1 MEWSNRLYF
10 NRVTAVT
17 PFPGVG
23 HDVAVPSEPEVAA
36 ICDGVFFTHPAP
48 LPRGRHNI
56 ARDQVQAAQRERIM
70 IAVTELLAA
79 RGDRGTGAREV
90 CERAGISLTAYYDL
104 FAVRTDAVFAA
115 YDRFI
120 EVLLTRLMSV
130 ASLDG
135 TWHGYVESVMA
146 AYFDALTADLVVARA
161 FQVELD
167 GMGWP
172 ARERRRVALGALAE
186 VLRTKHQE
194 WDPTAGERLPDT
206 AYLAGVYGVRQLAS
220 DALDRQHPRP
230 DDDAVRA
237 GLERVRAEAI
247 DWVTRLFGA

>member
-1 MEWSNRLYF
+1 
-10 NRVTAVT
+10 
-17 PFPGVG
+17 VG
-23 HDVAVPSEPEVAA
+23 HDVAVPTDPEVAP
-36 ICDGVFFTHPAP
+36 IRDGVFFTHPDP
-48 LPRGRHNI
+48 LPRGRHKI
-56 ARDQVQAAQRERIM
+56 AREQVQAIQRERIL

-90 CERAGISLTAYYDL
+90 CERAGVSLTAYYDL

-120 EVLLTRLMSV
+120 EVLLGRLMSV

-135 TWHGYVESVMA
+135 TWQGYVESIMA
-146 AYFDALTADLVVARA
+146 AYFDALTADLVVAQA

-172 ARERRRVALGALAE
+172 ARERRRAALGALAE
-186 VLRTKHQE
+186 VLRAKHQE
-194 WDPTAGERLPDT
+194 WDPTAAERLPAT
-206 AYLAGVYGVRQLAS
+206 AYVAGVYGVRQLAS
-220 DALDRQHPRP
+220 DALDRRQPRP
-230 DDDAVRA
+230 DDEVVR
-237 GLERVRAEAI
+237 GELERVRAEAI